1 MADFYDRPM
10 PGESLLTE
18 PKSRPYERPAKMANL
33 EEVIQFYM
41 ERISNKE
48 FIDNICKLLELKTPI
63 ELIVESVTLFFV
75 MKGEHSID
83 NRLLISPILH
93 EFIRMIGKQAGISMV
108 DGLNDMEDPEQGNN
122 NYKASIL
129 REEIERLRDTEEDD
143 RGVDLMEQTADLLEE
158 KADDT
163 DDIMDTDM
171 PMEQPS
177 IEPTQEEP
185 TQEMPTPEMMPKM
198 DQGQGLMARR
208 Q

>member
-1 MADFYDRPM
+1 
-10 PGESLLTE
+10 
-18 PKSRPYERPAKMANL
+18 
-33 EEVIQFYM
+33 
-41 ERISNKE
+41 
-48 FIDNICKLLELKTPI
+48 
-63 ELIVESVTLFFV
+63 
-75 MKGEHSID
+75 
-83 NRLLISPILH
+83 
-93 EFIRMIGKQAGISMV
+93 
-108 DGLNDMEDPEQGNN
+108 
-122 NYKASIL
+122 
-129 REEIERLRDTEEDD
+129 
-143 RGVDLMEQTADLLEE
+143 MEQTADLLEE